1 MDPLEDECSM
11 EMTFRMVEAV
21 RQCSST
27 AEIHDW
33 RCGRV
38 SELHIHM
45 LSLPP
50 LRARVLLISNSAK
63 SRVIERILKLLT
75 CSLRDIKMIRD
86 PCHFPSWD
94 MILRD

>member
-11 EMTFRMVEAV
+11 EMTFRVMETV
-21 RQCSST
+21 RQWSST

-45 LSLPP
+45 LSLPQ
-50 LRARVLLISNSAK
+50 RRVLLISNYMYQGCRA
-63 SRVIERILKLLT
+63 
-75 CSLRDIKMIRD
+75 MA
-86 PCHFPSWD
+86 F
-94 MILRD
+94 ILRLQNYLLGHDSSRQGF